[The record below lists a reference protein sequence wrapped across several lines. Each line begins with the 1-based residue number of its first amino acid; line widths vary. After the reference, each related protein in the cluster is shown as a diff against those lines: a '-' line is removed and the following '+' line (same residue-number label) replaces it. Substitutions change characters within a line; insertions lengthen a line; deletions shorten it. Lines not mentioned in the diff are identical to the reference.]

1 MEAPPPSYVR
11 QNYHPDCEAS
21 VNYLI
26 NLKLYASYVST
37 SMAIYFERHEV
48 ALSHCAQFFRE
59 RASKEREQADRLM
72 WLQNLR
78 GGRTLLEGIHRP
90 QQDDWESSLRAME
103 FTMLLAKRVN
113 QSLLSLHQLAT
124 EKKDGHL
131 RHFLERDYLHEQVNY
146 IKELGDH
153 INNLRS
159 MGAPQSGLAE
169 YLFDKLT
176 LGASKKN

>member
-26 NLKLYASYVST
+26 NLELYASYVST

-90 QQDDWESSLRAME
+90 QHDNWESSLRAME

-131 RHFLERDYLHEQVNY
+131 CHFLERDYLHEQVNY
-146 IKELGDH
+146 IKELGDY
-153 INNLRS
+153 INNLQS

-169 YLFDKLT
+169 YLFDKLI

>member
-21 VNYLI
+21 VNDLI
-26 NLKLYASYVST
+26 NLELYASYVST
-37 SMAIYFERHEV
+37 SMATYFQRHDV
-48 ALSHCAQFFRE
+48 ALNHFAQFFRE

-72 WLQNLR
+72 WMQNLR
-78 GGRTLLEGIHRP
+78 GGRTLLEDTQEP
-90 QQDDWESSLRAME
+90 QHEDWESSLRAME
-103 FTMLLAKRVN
+103 CAMLLAKRVN
-113 QSLLSLHQLAT
+113 QSLLRLHQLAT
-124 EKKDGHL
+124 AKNDGHL

-153 INNLRS
+153 ISNLRS
-159 MGAPQSGLAE
+159 MGAPQSGLAV

-176 LGASKKN
+176 LGARKKN

>member
-1 MEAPPPSYVR
+1 MAVPPPSYVR

-21 VNYLI
+21 VNHLI

-37 SMAIYFERHEV
+37 SMAIYFQRHEV
-48 ALSHCAQFFRE
+48 ALNHCARFFRE

-78 GGRTLLEGIHRP
+78 GGRTLLEEIHRP
-90 QQDDWESSLRAME
+90 QHDDWESILRAME

-131 RHFLERDYLHEQVNY
+131 RRFLDDYLHEEVNY

-153 INNLRS
+153 INVLRS
-159 MGAPQSGLAE
+159 IGAPDSGLAV
-169 YLFDKLT
+169 YLFEKLT
-176 LGASKKN
+176 LGASKN